1 MTRDTQLDEPTPDD
15 GATAEQAADQDLP
28 SHEQLLGVP
37 WLSFLQVRA
46 LRGVGLVVLALA
58 ILLWPDRTD
67 RILAVLVG
75 IGLAGYAVMTLVDVA
90 RHAERR
96 VFVTM
101 VSIAIAGGLAAAL
114 ITEPS
119 ESLTTVTQAL
129 GGALVA
135 AAAFDLGRM
144 AWHRRFSAWVVS
156 KSIGL
161 LGAGGLLI
169 AAPDRLLT
177 AATSIAAVLV
187 GAAGV
192 IDVFHPEMRS
202 TDRETA
208 TDASTP
214 MGTVAAWLRQ
224 RPYMAEDRDV
234 LKSKVFFEGPTA
246 PTRFA
251 RFAALMLFAAVIA
264 SVGVVVESTAV
275 VIGAMLIAPLM
286 VPLMGTAL
294 AVSMG
299 WPRRLRRSAGI
310 SLAGIMLA
318 IATGAVVGA
327 VMPRTVDVTANTEI
341 IARISPTVVDLA
353 IAVAAGAAGAY
364 ALSRRDVSESLPGVA
379 VAIALVPPLT
389 VVGLCW
395 EQGAWAAGNGAL
407 LLFLTNATAILIAG
421 GVMFVLV
428 GAVPLRRVSE
438 SQQRLGTVIV
448 GLLSF
453 AAVVVVLLVLNG
465 SQLARADLARAGTD
479 QALADWSARH
489 EDYRVVDQRVQSD
502 GTLIVD
508 LTGPGQPPQLD
519 ALVDD
524 LRAALGDDVTLQVHW
539 VEQQQIIIDGQQP

>member
-1 MTRDTQLDEPTPDD
+1 MTGDTQLHDPAPDD
-15 GATAEQAADQDLP
+15 GATPEMAADLDLP
-28 SHEQLLGVP
+28 GHERLLGVP
-37 WLSFLQVRA
+37 WTSFMRARA
-46 LRGVGLVVLALA
+46 LRGVGLVVLALV

-67 RILAVLVG
+67 RVLAFLVG
-75 IGLAGYAVMTLVDVA
+75 IGLTGYAGVTLVDVA
-90 RHAERR
+90 RHAQRR
-96 VFVTM
+96 VFPTM
-101 VSIAIAGGLAAAL
+101 VSIAVAGGLAAAL

-129 GGALVA
+129 GGALIA
-135 AAAFDLGRM
+135 AAAFELGHM
-144 AWHRRFSAWVVS
+144 AWRRRPSAWVVS

-161 LGAGGLLI
+161 VAAGGLLI
-169 AAPDRLLT
+169 ASPDRLLT
-177 AATSIAAVLV
+177 AATSIAAAVL

-192 IDVFHPEMRS
+192 IDVFHPEERP
-202 TDRETA
+202 TDGEVA
-208 TDASTP
+208 TPASTAVG
-214 MGTVAAWLRQ
+214 GTLAAWLQQ
-224 RPYMAEDRDV
+224 RPYMTEDRNI
-234 LKSKVFFEGPTA
+234 LKTKVFFEGPTA

-294 AVSMG
+294 AVAMG
-299 WPRRLRRSAGI
+299 WPRRLRRCAGI
-310 SLAGIMLA
+310 SLTGVLLA
-318 IATGAVVGA
+318 VATGAVAGA

-341 IARISPTVVDLA
+341 VSRISPTVVDLA

-395 EQGAWAAGNGAL
+395 QQGAWAAGNGAL

-421 GVMFVLV
+421 GAMFVLV
-428 GAVPLRRVSE
+428 GAVPLYRVSE

-465 SQLARADLARAGTD
+465 AQLARTDLARAGTD

-489 EDYRVVDQRVQSD
+489 EDHRVIDQRVKSD
-502 GTLIVD
+502 GTLVVD
-508 LTGPGQPPQLD
+508 LAGPGRPPELD

-524 LRAALGDDVTLQVHW
+524 LRAALGDDVPLQVHW
-539 VEQQQIIIDGQQP
+539 IEQQQVIVDD